1 MSNFV
6 AAQTFKLVLTAQLK
20 AMKCRLLQ
28 GYGLKKINFPP
39 HIDFVLDKILTG
51 FMKALLSFPRHKI
64 CYKTRHS
71 SPYC

>member
-6 AAQTFKLVLTAQLK
+6 AAQTFKLVLTAQ
-20 AMKCRLLQ
+20 Q
-28 GYGLKKINFPP
+28 GHEMQTSTRIRFKKINFPP
-39 HIDFVLDKILTG
+39 HIDFVLDEISTG
-51 FMKALLSFPRHKI
+51 FMKALLSFSRHKI